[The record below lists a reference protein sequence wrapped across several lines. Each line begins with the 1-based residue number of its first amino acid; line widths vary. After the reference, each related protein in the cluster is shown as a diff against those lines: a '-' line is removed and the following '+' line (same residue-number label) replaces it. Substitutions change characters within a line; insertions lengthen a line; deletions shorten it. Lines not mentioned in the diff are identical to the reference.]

1 MFLIKKIISFCFN
14 LLIDLASILS
24 AARNQH
30 DICLTQEIFD
40 RIKQL
45 FPQIKPRLASA
56 RVLLANT
63 YASNGDFLKSSNIR
77 MEMVESGLKK
87 KIGISKTVINGQIHV
102 SFTMKKRLNSNENC
116 LFNLGIR
123 SSR

>member
-1 MFLIKKIISFCFN
+1 MKTKAVNRRFLAVS
-14 LLIDLASILS
+14 S
-24 AARNQH
+24 
-30 DICLTQEIFD
+30 
-40 RIKQL
+40 
-45 FPQIKPRLASA
+45 RLRRRFRLPEWSSWAA

-87 KIGISKTVINGQIHV
+87 KISISKTVVNGQIHV